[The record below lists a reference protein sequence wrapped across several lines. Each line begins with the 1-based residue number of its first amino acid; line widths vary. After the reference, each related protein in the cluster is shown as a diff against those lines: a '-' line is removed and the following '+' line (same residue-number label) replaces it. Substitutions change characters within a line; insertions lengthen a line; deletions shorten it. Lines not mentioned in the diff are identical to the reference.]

1 MSESFTKEDRE
12 KISRFLSKTRLH
24 QGLGSAVS
32 PCSIAAINIALTGD
46 IGDHRPPCMS
56 PVIHRFIIEAQDL
69 AGDEMRNSEE
79 WKALL
84 PWAAGSLDEV
94 EIELERLSL
103 VRDWLWDTVLT
114 SEITL
119 KASALAGLK
128 HNWEAMLKG
137 RSKQSLN
144 AFVESVGRL
153 RFFGLYD
160 AGGEYADAC
169 LEAAQWTLCTY
180 AKANNAPPCRQV
192 AAESTRDACSAVD
205 AVAKAAWA
213 LAGCKAWSEA
223 ARLNHIET
231 TLRSFEPAALLR
243 RLIEH
248 PNGLPAGW
256 DS

>member
-56 PVIHRFIIEAQDL
+56 PVIHRFIIEAQD
-69 AGDEMRNSEE
+69 
-79 WKALL
+79 
-84 PWAAGSLDEV
+84 
-94 EIELERLSL
+94 
-103 VRDWLWDTVLT
+103 
-114 SEITL
+114 
-119 KASALAGLK
+119 
-128 HNWEAMLKG
+128 
-137 RSKQSLN
+137 
-144 AFVESVGRL
+144 
-153 RFFGLYD
+153 
-160 AGGEYADAC
+160 
-169 LEAAQWTLCTY
+169 
-180 AKANNAPPCRQV
+180 
-192 AAESTRDACSAVD
+192 
-205 AVAKAAWA
+205 KAAWA

>member
-12 KISRFLSKTRLH
+12 KVSRFLSKTNLH

-56 PVIHRFIIEAQDL
+56 PVIHRFIIEAQDS
-69 AGDEMRNSEE
+69 AGDEMRNSKE

-84 PWAAGSLDEV
+84 PWAAGSLDED
-94 EIELERLSL
+94 EIELERLGL

-114 SEITL
+114 NEITL

-128 HNWEAMLKG
+128 YDWEEMLKG
-137 RSKQSLN
+137 RSEQSLN
-144 AFVESVGRL
+144 ALSERVRRL
-153 RFFGLYD
+153 RDRLYD
-160 AGGEYADAC
+160 TGGDYAE
-169 LEAAQWTLCTY
+169 LVELAAQWTLCTY
-180 AKANNAPPCRQV
+180 ARANNVPPYRQA

-213 LAGCKAWSEA
+213 LAGCKAWSEV
-223 ARLNHIET
+223 ARLNCLET
-231 TLRSFEPAALLR
+231 TWRSFEPAALLR

-256 DS
+256 EA